1 MNEILNDIETLT
13 IVRNAVSTGVEK
25 EKTLE
30 LLDKVIRLK
39 SLEITNFETQ
49 MEMEFM
55 NDGINRSEEHT
66 SETYKSTHFSPYIN
80 CLFCL
85 TSV

>member
-25 EKTLE
+25 EKTIE

-39 SLEITNFETQ
+39 SLEMTNFEN
-49 MEMEFM
+49 EMEKEFAR
-55 NDGINRSEEHT
+55 GIDRS
-66 SETYKSTHFSPYIN
+66 
-80 CLFCL
+80 
-85 TSV
+85 

>member
-1 MNEILNDIETLT
+1 MNEILKDIETLT

-55 NDGINRSEEHT
+55 NDGINCS
-66 SETYKSTHFSPYIN
+66 
-80 CLFCL
+80 
-85 TSV
+85 

>member
-1 MNEILNDIETLT
+1 MNEILNDIETLV
-13 IVRNAVSTGVEK
+13 IVRDAVSAGTEK

-55 NDGINRSEEHT
+55 NDGINCS
-66 SETYKSTHFSPYIN
+66 
-80 CLFCL
+80 
-85 TSV
+85 

>member
-1 MNEILNDIETLT
+1 MNEILKDIETLT

-49 MEMEFM
+49 MEMEFI
-55 NDGINRSEEHT
+55 NDGINCS
-66 SETYKSTHFSPYIN
+66 
-80 CLFCL
+80 
-85 TSV
+85 

>member
-1 MNEILNDIETLT
+1 MNKILNDIETLT

-55 NDGINRSEEHT
+55 NDGINCS
-66 SETYKSTHFSPYIN
+66 
-80 CLFCL
+80 
-85 TSV
+85 

>member
-1 MNEILNDIETLT
+1 MGESMNEILNDIETLT

-30 LLDKVIRLK
+30 LLDKVIQLK
-39 SLEITNFETQ
+39 SLEITNFEAQ

-55 NDGINRSEEHT
+55 NDGINRS
-66 SETYKSTHFSPYIN
+66 
-80 CLFCL
+80 
-85 TSV
+85 

>member
-30 LLDKVIRLK
+30 LLDKVIQLK
-39 SLEITNFETQ
+39 SLEITNFEAQ

-55 NDGINRSEEHT
+55 NDGINRA
-66 SETYKSTHFSPYIN
+66 
-80 CLFCL
+80 
-85 TSV
+85 

>member
-1 MNEILNDIETLT
+1 MNEILNDIETLV
-13 IVRNAVSTGVEK
+13 IVRDAVSAGTEK

-49 MEMEFM
+49 MEMECM
-55 NDGINRSEEHT
+55 NDGINRS
-66 SETYKSTHFSPYIN
+66 
-80 CLFCL
+80 
-85 TSV
+85 

>member
-25 EKTLE
+25 EKTIE

-39 SLEITNFETQ
+39 SLEITNFEN
-49 MEMEFM
+49 EMEKEFAR
-55 NDGINRSEEHT
+55 GIDRS
-66 SETYKSTHFSPYIN
+66 
-80 CLFCL
+80 
-85 TSV
+85 

>member
-25 EKTLE
+25 EKTIE
-30 LLDKVIRLK
+30 LLDKVIQLK
-39 SLEITNFETQ
+39 SLEITNFEAQ

-55 NDGINRSEEHT
+55 NDGINRS
-66 SETYKSTHFSPYIN
+66 
-80 CLFCL
+80 
-85 TSV
+85 

>member
-1 MNEILNDIETLT
+1 MNEILKDIETLT

-25 EKTLE
+25 EKTIE

-55 NDGINRSEEHT
+55 NDGINCS
-66 SETYKSTHFSPYIN
+66 
-80 CLFCL
+80 
-85 TSV
+85 